1 MYCFMLGLPDIT
13 VVVVGGAVLIIFFL
27 LIFWALSWKEAEV

>member
-13 VVVVGGAVLIIFFL
+13 VIVVGGAVIIIFFL
-27 LIFWALSWKEAEV
+27 LIFWALSWKEVGV

>member
-13 VVVVGGAVLIIFFL
+13 VVVVGGAVLIIFLL